1 MSRPPTSAS
10 EWVAAPAAHE
20 GGPTQDQ
27 NRTTHMSTISIQQ
40 QQSDRRTGIITTLVL
55 HVLMVLLFLFF
66 GLSQP
71 NPIPPEVGIELA
83 FEDAG
88 GLTGGDPDPNPGSPQ
103 ESATP
108 VTAPAQPEDVV
119 TDEASEVEV
128 PKPVKPTPKPT
139 PKPET
144 PKPPKPN
151 PNALF
156 NPSTNPSSAPT
167 NGPPGGNDTPG
178 EKPGGG
184 IGSFSGKGF
193 NGRLDGRGFMR
204 GPSISEKPS
213 EGGKVALDIFVD
225 RSGKVTRVAFNLDRS
240 TTTSQ
245 VLFNLARKAALQCT
259 FTADPNGQAE
269 QKGEMTFVFILE

>member
-1 MSRPPTSAS
+1 MS
-10 EWVAAPAAHE
+10 
-20 GGPTQDQ
+20 
-27 NRTTHMSTISIQQ
+27 SITVQQ
-40 QQSDRRTGIITTLVL
+40 QQNDRRTGAVATIVL
-55 HVLMVLLFLFF
+55 HIIMVLLFLFF
-66 GLSQP
+66 GLQQP
-71 NPIPPEVGIELA
+71 DPLPEEEMVELV

-88 GLTGGDPDPNPGSPQ
+88 GLSGGDPDPNPGNPQ

-108 VTAPAQPEDVV
+108 VTAPAEPEEVATED
-119 TDEASEVEV
+119 DGPVEV
-128 PKPVKPTPKPT
+128 PKPVKPQPKPT

-156 NPSTNPSSAPT
+156 TPSTSPSTTPSD
-167 NGPPGGNDTPG
+167 GPPGGNDKPG
-178 EKPGGG
+178 DKPGGGG

-193 NGRLDGRGFMR
+193 NGRLEGRGFMK
-204 GPSISEKPS
+204 GPSISEKPT

-225 RSGKVTRVAFNLDRS
+225 RSGKVTRVTFNLDRS

-245 VLFNLARKAALQCT
+245 VLFNLAKKAALQCT
-259 FTADPNGQAE
+259 FSAKPDGPAE

>member
-1 MSRPPTSAS
+1 
-10 EWVAAPAAHE
+10 
-20 GGPTQDQ
+20 
-27 NRTTHMSTISIQQ
+27 MSTISVQQ
-40 QQSDRRTGIITTLVL
+40 QQNDRRAGVITTVVL
-55 HVLMVLLFLFF
+55 HALLILLFLFI

-71 NPIPPEVGIELA
+71 NPLPQEEAIELV

-88 GLTGGDPDPNPGSPQ
+88 GLSGGDPDPNPGSPQ

-156 NPSTNPSSAPT
+156 NPSTNPSSAPS
-167 NGPPGGNDTPG
+167 NGPPGGNNTPG
-178 EKPGGG
+178 EKPGGGG

-204 GPSISEKPS
+204 GPSISEKPN

-225 RSGKVTRVAFNLDRS
+225 RNGKVTRAIQNLDRS

-259 FTADPNGQAE
+259 FSAKPDGPAE

>member
-1 MSRPPTSAS
+1 MS
-10 EWVAAPAAHE
+10 
-20 GGPTQDQ
+20 
-27 NRTTHMSTISIQQ
+27 SITVQQ
-40 QQSDRRTGIITTLVL
+40 QQNDRRTGAVGTIVL
-55 HVLMVLLFLFF
+55 HVIMVLLFLFF
-66 GLSQP
+66 GLQQP
-71 NPIPPEVGIELA
+71 DPLPEEIGIELA

-88 GLTGGDPDPNPGSPQ
+88 GLSGGDPDPNPGNPQ

-108 VTAPAQPEDVV
+108 VTAPSEPEQVATED
-119 TDEASEVEV
+119 DSPVEV
-128 PKPVKPTPKPT
+128 PKPVKPQPKPT

-156 NPSTNPSSAPT
+156 TPSTNPGSTPSD
-167 NGPPGGNDTPG
+167 GPPGGNNAPG
-178 EKPGGG
+178 DKPGGGG

-193 NGRLDGRGFMR
+193 NGRLEGRGFMK
-204 GPSISEKPS
+204 GPNISEKPT

-225 RSGKVTRVAFNLDRS
+225 RSGKVTRVTFNLDRS

-245 VLFNLARKAALQCT
+245 VLFNLAKKAALQCT
-259 FTADPNGQAE
+259 FSAKPDGPAE